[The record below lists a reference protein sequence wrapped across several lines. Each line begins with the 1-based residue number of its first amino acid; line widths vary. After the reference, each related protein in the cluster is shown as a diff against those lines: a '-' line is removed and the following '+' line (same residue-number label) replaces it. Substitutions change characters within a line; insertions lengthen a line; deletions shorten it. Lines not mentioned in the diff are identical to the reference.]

1 MVYYRVQ
8 PYMDNF
14 TRWKAVPG
22 HPGCKQ
28 IDGFWIAHELYTP
41 AELRKLG
48 YTEPPEF
55 LERVEISRRK
65 IYWFFGAR
73 FAAETGVQ
81 CPC

>member
-8 PYMDNF
+8 PHMDNAN
-14 TRWKAVPG
+14 RWKAVPNR
-22 HPGCKQ
+22 PGCKQ
-28 IDGFWIAHELYTP
+28 ISGFWVANELYTA

-48 YTEPPEF
+48 YAEPPEF

-73 FAAETGVQ
+73 FTDETGVKTA
-81 CPC
+81 